1 MEAIASAAP
10 AKDASIGRRVAL
22 LMRNSKGFPIPLAV
36 AMVAPLLIGLAVAFV
51 QPVGQLLA
59 TSLWH
64 PDFTLVEYQR
74 IGATPL
80 YFRIIARTFLLATT
94 VTVAA
99 LLLGYP
105 VALFLARLS
114 GWRLTVATACI
125 MLPLWTSVLVR
136 SYSWIVILQRNGLL
150 NTFLQWLG
158 VINAPLPLLYNELA
172 VVVAMTHVL
181 LPYMILPIW
190 AALRAMPRDLPL
202 AAESL
207 GANGP
212 RVFWHVVLPL
222 SMPGVASGTLMVFIL
237 ALGFY
242 VTPALVG
249 GPRTLML
256 ATLIGQQTIELLNW
270 PFAGALAAVLLVTTL
285 VLVAAFNR
293 FLGLDKKAAS

>member
-1 MEAIASAAP
+1 MAAAENIP
-10 AKDASIGRRVAL
+10 QPSRRISWFS
-22 LMRNSKGFPIPLAV
+22 MGNSKGFPPALA
-36 AMVAPLLIGLAVAFV
+36 ALMLAPLVLGLLIAFV
-51 QPVGQLLA
+51 QPVGQLLG

-64 PDFTLVEYQR
+64 PDFTLGEYQR
-74 IGATPL
+74 IAATPL
-80 YFRIIARTFLLATT
+80 YFRIIARTFILAAS
-94 VTVAA
+94 VTAIA

-114 GWRLTVATACI
+114 GRRLTLATACI

-136 SYSWIVILQRNGLL
+136 SYAWIVILQRNGLL
-150 NTFLQWLG
+150 NTFLEWLG
-158 VINAPLPLLYNELA
+158 VIDAPLPLLYNQLA

-190 AALRAMPRDLPL
+190 AALRTMPRDLPL
-202 AAESL
+202 AAGSL

-212 RVFWHVVLPL
+212 RTFWHVVLPL
-222 SMPGVASGTLMVFIL
+222 SLPGVASGVLMVFIL

-249 GPRTLML
+249 GAGTLML

-270 PFAGALAAVLLVTTL
+270 PFAGALATVLLVATL

-293 FLGLDKKAAS
+293 FLGLDRKGAA